1 MKYGTSFCRQDDQ
14 DDPAVFLIRIR
25 DEDLLEAPDDAAFL
39 QSLRHSCARVS
50 GVYPPLALVEAYITE
65 EDSAPRVR
73 RLHLITVDLHRR
85 GEWLHRVLKL
95 LTDQQ
100 IDRLLEGY
108 CFQILATNLHPEAHN
123 EKVLQ
128 TATHLTWILTQY
140 LADTIAWL
148 MRTILGHDSKIL
160 CDKDTQ
166 QLLTPKFWV
175 LPLYRE
181 LLNSASRIRPSP
193 SSERAR
199 GCTGLVKVKCKE
211 NKERKGKRKYH
222 AGTPHPNDRGGFTQ
236 WFGSCSLITTLY
248 VWFPACWAPMVA
260 ERLFSWSPPPKGSS
274 YSQRGRSDSGPPH
287 KYSGEHPWHR
297 DSQGA
302 AGSSG
307 ARKAMEE
314 SDSTEV
320 QYKIRQWSLP
330 GAAIVPVL
338 NVTSRVSW
346 LELDDKALLGSYG
359 VLQEGILCDVFS
371 QKCSA
376 AWQGA
381 RAERLTVGIMLP
393 GPQEADD
400 WLNFMLSQKNLWPTF
415 TTRGTLNE
423 EISAQAFSKERKR
436 LQAFHL
442 WMDVKLRWG
451 VLLDRMYVTAPTG
464 KSEAELD
471 ALLFDKVARRN
482 RTDPYEEKK
491 YRGAG
496 IEEGPSMVEELSK
509 LDGKL

>member
-1 MKYGTSFCRQDDQ
+1 
-14 DDPAVFLIRIR
+14 
-25 DEDLLEAPDDAAFL
+25 
-39 QSLRHSCARVS
+39 
-50 GVYPPLALVEAYITE
+50 
-65 EDSAPRVR
+65 
-73 RLHLITVDLHRR
+73 
-85 GEWLHRVLKL
+85 
-95 LTDQQ
+95 
-100 IDRLLEGY
+100 
-108 CFQILATNLHPEAHN
+108 
-123 EKVLQ
+123 
-128 TATHLTWILTQY
+128 
-140 LADTIAWL
+140 
-148 MRTILGHDSKIL
+148 
-160 CDKDTQ
+160 
-166 QLLTPKFWV
+166 
-175 LPLYRE
+175 
-181 LLNSASRIRPSP
+181 
-193 SSERAR
+193 
-199 GCTGLVKVKCKE
+199 
-211 NKERKGKRKYH
+211 
-222 AGTPHPNDRGGFTQ
+222 
-236 WFGSCSLITTLY
+236 
-248 VWFPACWAPMVA
+248 MVA

-274 YSQRGRSDSGPPH
+274 YSQHGRSDSGPPH
-287 KYSGEHPWHR
+287 KYSGAHPWHR
-297 DSQGA
+297 NSQSA

-307 ARKAMEE
+307 AREAMEE

-346 LELDDKALLGSYG
+346 LELDDKALLDSYG

-381 RAERLTVGIMLP
+381 RGERLTVGIMLP

-423 EISAQAFSKERKR
+423 EISAQVFSKERKR

-482 RTDPYEEKK
+482 RKR
-491 YRGAG
+491 RGTVEPESKRSEHGGRAVEIG
-496 IEEGPSMVEELSK
+496 WKAIEPMVNRLS
-509 LDGKL
+509 LISRSC